1 MSETYDFQKGLL
13 FILVRRPYGIGDL
26 IHVSNVESNTSV
38 DGSIAWVVNNVTLF
52 ETTLTWLPTQET
64 ASVSNGSLASSRII
78 NWARSPNARFVIVFI
93 CPIET
98 KYETLQLFKR
108 AVEEFLK
115 VSQSQR
121 VVSKTNEQKPLTI
134 FCNVG
139 TTS

>member
-1 MSETYDFQKGLL
+1 M
-13 FILVRRPYGIGDL
+13 
-26 IHVSNVESNTSV
+26 

-52 ETTLTWLPTQET
+52 ETTLTWLPTQEN

-98 KYETLQLFKR
+98 KYETLELFKR

-115 VSQSQR
+115 VSSSR
-121 VVSKTNEQKPLTI
+121 VFVETNEEHNPLTR
-134 FCNVG
+134 FACRCDLVNG
-139 TTS
+139 WP